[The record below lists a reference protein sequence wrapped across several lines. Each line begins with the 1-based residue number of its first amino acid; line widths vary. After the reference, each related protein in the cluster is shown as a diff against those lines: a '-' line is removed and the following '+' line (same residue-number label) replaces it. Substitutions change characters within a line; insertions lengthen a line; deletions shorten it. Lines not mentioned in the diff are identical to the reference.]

1 MMLEFEANAV
11 FGLALLSFILASGAF
26 ILALHKPATV
36 TVTQVSQ
43 PLPTTPTPDTASK
56 TKSTS
61 KKEKDDDSSS
71 DEEDADKDPKDKDTD
86 KEKEKDK
93 HEIIDE
99 AYKLIHQRYNRKDY
113 KWEDFDPVKDAQ
125 THEGVIF
132 IVYHR
137 HYDPTAVRPLERLV
151 ELHSENL
158 KEVLRGCVKHVD
170 AVFDPLPLV

>member
-1 MMLEFEANAV
+1 MMVHFEANAV
-11 FGLALLSFILASGAF
+11 SGLAFLSVVLASGAF
-26 ILALHKPATV
+26 ILSLRKQATV
-36 TVTQVSQ
+36 TITQPV
-43 PLPTTPTPDTASK
+43 TPTATLDTASK
-56 TKSTS
+56 EKSTS
-61 KKEKDDDSSS
+61 KKDKDDDESSS
-71 DEEDADKDPKDKDTD
+71 DEEDADKDSS
-86 KEKEKDK
+86 KEKKEDK

-158 KEVLRGCVKHVD
+158 KEVLRGCIKHVD
-170 AVFDPLPLV
+170 AVFDPTPLV

>member
-1 MMLEFEANAV
+1 MMVQFEANAAS
-11 FGLALLSFILASGAF
+11 GLALLSVVLASGAF
-26 ILALHKPATV
+26 ILSLRKQV
-36 TVTQVSQ
+36 TVTITKPAIPS
-43 PLPTTPTPDTASK
+43 PTPDTASK
-56 TKSTS
+56 EKSTS
-61 KKEKDDDSSS
+61 KKDKDDDESSS
-71 DEEDADKDPKDKDTD
+71 DEEDTDTDKNKDKDSS

-99 AYKLIHQRYNRKDY
+99 AYKLIHQRYSRKDY
-113 KWEDFDPVKDAQ
+113 KWEDFDPVKDAK

-158 KEVLRGCVKHVD
+158 KEVLRGCIKHVD
-170 AVFDPLPLV
+170 AVFDPMPLV

>member
-1 MMLEFEANAV
+1 MMVQFEANAV
-11 FGLALLSFILASGAF
+11 SGLALLSVVLASGAF
-26 ILALHKPATV
+26 ILSLRKQATGTITQPAT
-36 TVTQVSQ
+36 
-43 PLPTTPTPDTASK
+43 PTPTPDTALK
-56 TKSTS
+56 EKSTS
-61 KKEKDDDSSS
+61 KKDKDDDDSSS
-71 DEEDADKDPKDKDTD
+71 DEEDSDKGKKD
-86 KEKEKDK
+86 DK

-113 KWEDFDPVKDAQ
+113 KWEDFDPVKDSQ

-158 KEVLRGCVKHVD
+158 KEVLRGCIKHVD
-170 AVFDPLPLV
+170 AVFDPTPLV